1 MKKILNLNKYYYDD
15 YKYKEINSIQN
26 LFKSS
31 IDKSNNY
38 FNTKLFIKTHHTLLY
53 TLFISINNKQI
64 TRTIYTFFSKK
75 FYRATV

>member
-38 FNTKLFIKTHHTLLY
+38 FQYKIIHKNLSY
-53 TLFISINNKQI
+53 T
-64 TRTIYTFFSKK
+64 TIYTIY
-75 FYRATV
+75 FYK